1 MFHFKRSFEGEKLQ
15 LQELNQRLGQYLSR
29 AKLLEQENARLVAE
43 INTIRHNRSTEW
55 EDTRMAELR
64 EMRRLVDQL
73 CWEKSSAEMEREK
86 LRRELELIQAMRSDE
101 SAFSKG
107 LDGELKGCE
116 KQLRHA
122 LQTNSALEERLLQ
135 LQNEC
140 ALLHDAH
147 RNEIAH
153 LRSQVHTR
161 VLPVGTR
168 THHGPPAFSPEE
180 VQEYARSLSE
190 GWMETFEMYQQQV
203 EEMEESIK
211 ADQAMLEDIRREK
224 VGYASELNKLRAEME
239 KHSQMQL
246 ELEEHLM
253 NMQEKFRKDLS
264 QYQIII
270 EELEHERMLLANTIT
285 ENLKD
290 HHDLLQVKMGLG
302 MEVAAYRAL
311 LEGEG
316 KHAQMRS
323 DQYSR
328 ERIIDIKLPA
338 HPYTPRVSTITASRP
353 EVRRNLRGYDVW
365 NIEPISS
372 MRTSTVSSQYDS
384 HKTSRILPI
393 TISNHAQQSPAARRD
408 MIAFTKAKQASVTP
422 SAAKPDV
429 SASKTSKEVM
439 EEQRVILKGVSKS
452 PPRSSPD
459 LFQTEIQNKSF
470 PTTSSAIEIKSVR
483 VVAPPMMS
491 LNTNAETHQKV
502 VEEDVKEDER
512 KDESTEADHAK
523 ATVQPDATPFIQ
535 HKESNQEDETD
546 LKDSGNV
553 GPKVFAGE
561 EKVLDSVSME
571 EIIEKVIKPAGF
583 DTNLSSSADSKI
595 TYHVEKTEQEDGS
608 TKTQIVLQSKVE
620 EDLDVSDNSA
630 LDELLS
636 KGVHKVSLE
645 DIEGTPTGSMIQNL
659 LRLGL
664 EGESLENKSVK
675 VEIME
680 APLESHTDEG
690 EGEIEETVEVESK
703 AYFQPSSMFFHI
715 EEPEN
720 EPQPAKQHENTDESV
735 KASEYVKSGF
745 VQVQEVSRDE
755 SLPYYAQGQETQEY
769 FVSTPEENMS
779 GSEEG
784 GGFMSY
790 GHYGVVEDLSD
801 ERYYQEEGLPT
812 KRRYSDEGENN
823 RESPEYV
830 KRDTTGIPE
839 CIIEEEVHVPPR
851 IQESM
856 LEILKEESLVPR
868 EQLKGAL
875 EQLEGTVSGELK
887 EELVSFTKAG
897 QSSENLSVNIQK
909 VQQSPDNGTMTFVAE
924 LNISQSLEDSGLL
937 QNEADDL
944 SQEQVMAALQSS
956 SSDLHQAHSAEA
968 GDEYTIRLSTEEVQ
982 KGEMPWMSS
991 LEETEALS
999 SGSEVSKTEK
1009 VIRLGPNETSFTFQM
1024 DINNSASA
1032 IGKEGMDSQDQK
1044 GNGANVQEFLQTE
1057 KTDPSLKIYQEKR
1070 IATVYLESP
1079 QED

>member
-1 MFHFKRSFEGEKLQ
+1 MFQFKRSFEGEKLQ

-43 INTIRHNRSTEW
+43 INTIRHNRSAEW
-55 EDTRMAELR
+55 ENTRMAELR
-64 EMRRLVDQL
+64 EMRRLVEQL
-73 CWEKSSAEMEREK
+73 SLEKSRAEMEREK
-86 LRRELELIQAMRSDE
+86 LRRELQLIQAMRSDE
-101 SAFSKG
+101 SAFSRG

-116 KQLRHA
+116 KQLQNA
-122 LQTNSALEERLLQ
+122 LQTNSALEKRMFQ

-140 ALLHDAH
+140 ALFHDAH
-147 RNEIAH
+147 RNEVAR
-153 LRSQVHTR
+153 LRDQVHTR
-161 VLPVGTR
+161 VLPVVTR
-168 THHGPPAFSPEE
+168 TYHGPPAFTTEE
-180 VQEYARSLSE
+180 VQNYALSLSE
-190 GWMETFEMYQQQV
+190 SWMETFEVYRQQV

-211 ADQAMLEDIRREK
+211 ADQARLEDIRREK
-224 VGYASELNKLRAEME
+224 VEYASELNKLRVEME

-246 ELEEHLM
+246 ELEQHLM
-253 NMQEKFRKDLS
+253 DMQEKFRKDVS
-264 QYQIII
+264 QYQIIV
-270 EELEHERMLLANTIT
+270 EELEQERMFLANTIS
-285 ENLKD
+285 EKLKD
-290 HHDLLQVKMGLG
+290 HHELLQVKMGLG

-328 ERIIDIKLPA
+328 ERIIDIKMPA
-338 HPYTPRVSTITASRP
+338 KPYTQRGSTMTASRP
-353 EVRRNLRGYDVW
+353 EVRRNLIGYGFW
-365 NIEPISS
+365 NTEPISS
-372 MRTSTVSSQYDS
+372 MRTSTVSSQVDS

-393 TISNHAQQSPAARRD
+393 TISNHAQKSPAARRD
-408 MIAFTKAKQASVTP
+408 MPAFTKAKQASSTP
-422 SAAKPDV
+422 SATRPDV

-439 EEQRVILKGVSKS
+439 EEQRVIINSVSKS
-452 PPRSSPD
+452 LPRSSPD

-470 PTTSSAIEIKSVR
+470 PTASSTVELKSVR

-491 LNTNAETHQKV
+491 LNTNAETPQKV
-502 VEEDVKEDER
+502 VKKGERNDER
-512 KDESTEADHAK
+512 TEDHVK

-535 HKESNQEDETD
+535 QKESNHEEERD

-561 EKVLDSVSME
+561 ENVLDSVSME
-571 EIIEKVIKPAGF
+571 EIIEKFIKPAGL
-583 DTNLSSSADSKI
+583 DTKISSSPDSKI

-608 TKTQIVLQSKVE
+608 TKTQIVLQTKVE
-620 EDLDVSDNSA
+620 EDLDVSDNPA
-630 LDELLS
+630 LEELLS

-645 DIEGTPTGSMIQNL
+645 DLEGSPTGSMIQNL

-664 EGESLENKSVK
+664 ESESLENKSVK

-680 APLESHTDEG
+680 APLECHSDEG
-690 EGEIEETVEVESK
+690 EAEIEETVEVK
-703 AYFQPSSMFFHI
+703 YKPYFQPSSTFFHI

-720 EPQPAKQHENTDESV
+720 EPQPAEQHGNTDESM
-735 KASEYVKSGF
+735 KASENVKSGF

-755 SLPYYAQGQETQEY
+755 SLPYYSQGQETQEY
-769 FVSTPEENMS
+769 FVSTPEDNMS

-812 KRRYSDEGENN
+812 NRRYSDEGENN
-823 RESPEYV
+823 RESSEYV

-839 CIIEEEVHVPPR
+839 CIIEEEVHVSPR
-851 IQESM
+851 MQESM
-856 LEILKEESLVPR
+856 LEILKEESLDPR

-875 EQLEGTVSGELK
+875 EQLEGTVSGALK
-887 EELVSFTKAG
+887 EELVSFTQAG
-897 QSSENLSVNIQK
+897 QSSENLSVSIQK
-909 VQQSPDNGTMTFVAE
+909 VPQSPDNGTTTFVAE

-944 SQEQVMAALQSS
+944 SQERVMAALRPSI
-956 SSDLHQAHSAEA
+956 SDLHQAHSAGA
-968 GDEYTIRLSTEEVQ
+968 GGEYAIRLSTEEIQ
-982 KGEMPWMSS
+982 KGEMPWMTN
-991 LEETEALS
+991 LKETEGLC
-999 SGSEVSKTEK
+999 SGSEISKTEK
-1009 VIRLGPNETSFTFQM
+1009 VIRLGPNERSFTFQM

-1032 IGKEGMDSQDQK
+1032 TGIEGMDSQDQT
-1044 GNGANVQEFLQTE
+1044 GNGATVQEFQQKKE
-1057 KTDPSLKIYQEKR
+1057 TDPSLKVYQEKR
-1070 IATVYLESP
+1070 IATVYLERP